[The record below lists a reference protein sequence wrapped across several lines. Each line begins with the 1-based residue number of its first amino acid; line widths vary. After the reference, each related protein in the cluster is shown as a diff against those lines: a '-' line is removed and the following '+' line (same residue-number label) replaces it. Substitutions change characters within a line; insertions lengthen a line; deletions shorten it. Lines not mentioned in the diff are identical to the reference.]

1 MRREP
6 TTLSRSLLAL
16 ALALPTACVE
26 TVSCPEGEGIS
37 EDGDGCVPLA
47 DASAPTDGGDGDA
60 GPCGACPAATPLC
73 READG
78 ECVTCL
84 GEGDCGGDTPLCD
97 TDAGTCVG
105 CLRDADCDDP
115 TAARCEA
122 GACTGCDASLQCAG
136 ITGTEVCDTD
146 AATCVQC
153 TTDEADA
160 CGGDPCTTAG
170 TCSAYGAAQEACEP
184 CDTDANCADPG
195 HYCVPMRY
203 MGTDRPG
210 GYCLRA
216 VPGCEQP
223 YSVATPVR
231 TTLSGVG
238 GMTFCGINEALAT
251 CEAVRALLENQ
262 MCPSGADSECPEGGL
277 CRTVGVL
284 TNRCTYQCGF
294 ATDCLPSPSP
304 GSTCGDGTPPSAPD
318 FCGG

>member
-1 MRREP
+1 MTCHLAPRALLCALA
-6 TTLSRSLLAL
+6 TLLATGCVERVL
-16 ALALPTACVE
+16 CADVPTA
-26 TVSCPEGEGIS
+26 P
-37 EDGDGCVPLA
+37 GCTPPA
-47 DASAPTDGGDGDA
+47 DSGPDAQTDSGDGDA
-60 GPCGACPAATPLC
+60 GPCGACPGTTPLC

-78 ECVTCL
+78 ECVACL
-84 GEGDCGGDTPLCD
+84 GDGDCGGDTPLCD

-153 TTDEADA
+153 TADEADA

-284 TNRCTYQCGF
+284 LNRCTYQCGI
-294 ATDCLPSPSP
+294 AAQCPSDAPAN
-304 GSTCGDGTPPSAPD
+304 TCGDGTPPSAPD

>member
-1 MRREP
+1 MTYRIAPRALLCALA
-6 TTLSRSLLAL
+6 TLLATGCVERVL
-16 ALALPTACVE
+16 CADVPTA
-26 TVSCPEGEGIS
+26 P
-37 EDGDGCVPLA
+37 GCTPPA
-47 DASAPTDGGDGDA
+47 DSGPDAQTDGGDGDA

-146 AATCVQC
+146 AATCVEC
-153 TTDEADA
+153 TTDETDA

-170 TCSAYGAAQEACEP
+170 TCSAYGTAQEACEP
-184 CDTDANCADPG
+184 CDTDGNCADPD

-216 VPGCEQP
+216 VPGCERP
-223 YSVATPVR
+223 YSVETPVR

-238 GMTFCGINEALAT
+238 GMTFCGINETLAT
-251 CEAVRALLENQ
+251 CEAVRALLTDQ

-284 TNRCTYQCGF
+284 LNRCTYQCGI
-294 ATDCLPSPSP
+294 AAQCPSDAPAN
-304 GSTCGDGTPPSAPD
+304 TCGDGTPPSARD